1 MSSCIKVG
9 EPEREHGGPFTLRK
23 VRRYRKRVADI
34 RSWGDRRLSVLNI
47 YLDTSAYRA
56 SSACWRVPNDIVYTA
71 KSYGVTHVCLQI
83 EDGTQMLAPVRYFQ
97 GWQTPEGV
105 TPERTNGGVTAYHV
119 PEKMF
124 AVLRPP
130 EDVSQD
136 ALIARMQIKGT
147 R

>member
-1 MSSCIKVG
+1 MTSCIKVG
-9 EPEREHGGPFTLRK
+9 EPERKLGVVFTLRK

-47 YLDTSAYRA
+47 YLDTGAYRA
-56 SSACWRVPNDIVYTA
+56 STLSWRVPNDIVYTA
-71 KSYGVTHVCLQI
+71 KNYGVTHVCLQI

-105 TPERTNGGVTAYHV
+105 MPERTNGGITAYHV

-124 AVLRPP
+124 SVLRPP
-130 EDVSQD
+130 EDVSQE
-136 ALIARMQIKGT
+136 ALIARMHIRGA